1 MLNSEHLD
9 SRLTLLSSMFS
20 YLYSLLK
27 QMLLPLLIDILLDP
41 RFIQVLMQ
49 LIFITIRFRSAWITV
64 GDKGTGKTTLAIT
77 LIYTSV
83 LSIWMYII
91 DGV

>member
-41 RFIQVLMQ
+41 RFIQVLM
-49 LIFITIRFRSAWITV
+49 LLTFITTWFRSA
-64 GDKGTGKTTLAIT
+64 
-77 LIYTSV
+77 
-83 LSIWMYII
+83 
-91 DGV
+91 